1 MLKTLDP
8 LLGPDL
14 LHALAS
20 MGHGDE
26 IALVD
31 ANFPAARCAQRLIRL
46 DGVDAARAMSAVL
59 SVLPLDD
66 FVATPLA
73 TMAVVGRPDEVPEAV
88 GEFTALVRRAA
99 GDERLAPAALERE
112 AFYERARAAF
122 AVVQTGET
130 RLYGNALL
138 RKGVVRP
145 ADRKQ

>member
-1 MLKTLDP
+1 MLKALDP

-26 IALVD
+26 IAVVD
-31 ANFPAARCAQRLIRL
+31 ANFPAARCAQRLVRMP
-46 DGVDAARAMSAVL
+46 GVSAPRALAAVL

-88 GEFTALVRRAA
+88 REFTELARSGSGDAA
-99 GDERLAPAALERE
+99 LAPAALERE
-112 AFYERARAAF
+112 AFYARASA
-122 AVVQTGET
+122 AYAIVQTGET

-145 ADRKQ
+145 A